1 MTSPQTELQLSVAQA
16 LVLLIKVVRE
26 IRQAVDRYT
35 IEASVP
41 EAAVALASRVAGE
54 RNAKTDWTPVRISL
68 VDDVLTE
75 ASNDGTDA
83 LREKQRQMIDS
94 LDLSK

>member
-1 MTSPQTELQLSVAQA
+1 MTSPQTELQLSVGQP

-35 IEASVP
+35 IGESVP
-41 EAAVALASRVAGE
+41 EAAVAPASRVAGE

-68 VDDVLTE
+68 DDVLTE
-75 ASNDGTDA
+75 ASNDVTDA
-83 LREKQRQMIDS
+83 LREKQRQMINS
-94 LDLSK
+94 LDLSR

>member
-1 MTSPQTELQLSVAQA
+1 
-16 LVLLIKVVRE
+16 VLLIKVVRE

-35 IEASVP
+35 IGASVP
-41 EAAVALASRVAGE
+41 EAAVAPASRVAGE
-54 RNAKTDWTPVRISL
+54 RNAQTDWTPVGISL
-68 VDDVLTE
+68 DDELTE
-75 ASNDGTDA
+75 AGNDVTDA

>member
-35 IEASVP
+35 IGASVP
-41 EAAVALASRVAGE
+41 EAAVAPASRVAGE

-68 VDDVLTE
+68 DDVLTE

-83 LREKQRQMIDS
+83 LREKQRQMINS
-94 LDLSK
+94 LDLSR